1 MEIVLSCGIEQRSLL
16 GIKDATFA
24 EAETLLHG
32 HSFVQTI
39 DLILFKS
46 SYQTKRGSLNMIRW
60 TNGNNQE
67 PGRLC
72 FILRKH
78 FSIYVELKLIM

>member
-1 MEIVLSCGIEQRSLL
+1 MLSCGIEQRSLL

-32 HSFVQTI
+32 HSFGQTI
-39 DLILFKS
+39 DSFQVIIS
-46 SYQTKRGSLNMIRW
+46 NLNMIRW
-60 TNGNNQE
+60 ANGNNQE

-72 FILRKH
+72 FILRN
-78 FSIYVELKLIM
+78 SQYMLS